1 MNGRLRICSFSAV
14 LLGSAS
20 VPAAGPAGITQPV
33 VQPAQEPRLDYDLAA
48 LNLPADAS
56 VPKATPAPSLAP
68 DPPADRGVRIL
79 VSLPQQKAWVFDD
92 GKLVDSSPV
101 STGKRGYETPAGT
114 FPILQK
120 KVHHRSNKYSN
131 APMPYMQRLT
141 WSGVALHAGNVPG
154 YPASHGCIR
163 FPRSFAKRLYGLT
176 DFGTKVTIT
185 RQRARSAD
193 AALALIGGGP
203 PKVRHDVELA
213 SR

>member
-1 MNGRLRICSFSAV
+1 MEARLLISGLSAV

-20 VPAAGPAGITQPV
+20 LPDAAPADIRPRTGQLV
-33 VQPAQEPRLDYDLAA
+33 QEPRLSYEIASLTW
-48 LNLPADAS
+48 PAS
-56 VPKATPAPSLAP
+56 VSTPAAKPVP
-68 DPPADRGVRIL
+68 PEPPADRGVRIL

-92 GKLVDSSPV
+92 GKLVDTSPV
-101 STGKRGYETPAGT
+101 STGKRRYETPAGT

-141 WSGVALHAGNVPG
+141 WSGVALHAGRVPG

-163 FPRSFAKRLYGLT
+163 FPRAFAKRLYGLT

-185 RQRARSAD
+185 RQPARSAD
-193 AALALIGGGP
+193 AALALIGGSP
-203 PKVRHDVELA
+203 SKLPNDVQLA
-213 SR
+213 AR

>member
-1 MNGRLRICSFSAV
+1 MNGRLLICSLSAV
-14 LLGSAS
+14 LLGSAT
-20 VPAAGPAGITQPV
+20 VPDAAPADITRPAA
-33 VQPAQEPRLDYDLAA
+33 QPAQEPRLGYDLAG
-48 LNLPADAS
+48 LTWRADVS
-56 VPKATPAPSLAP
+56 TSDVTPAPSPAP

-92 GKLVDSSPV
+92 GKLVDTSPV
-101 STGKRGYETPAGT
+101 STGKRGFATPAGT

-141 WSGVALHAGNVPG
+141 WSGVALHAGHVPG

-163 FPRSFAKRLYGLT
+163 FPRKFAKRLYGLT

-185 RQRARSAD
+185 RHRARSAD
-193 AALALIGGGP
+193 AALALIGGGSRKLP
-203 PKVRHDVELA
+203 NDVELA